1 MQRPNRKGE
10 WLYSVSTTPALVRQ
24 PLSWRNT
31 GSWKQQTGSEM
42 RADVRKLLE
51 KFIESLLISYEER
64 FRLFAFYWWLWIAC
78 RCVVRVKRDIF
89 VPNNAVEIRCFLS
102 RLRYDHLDL
111 NEILWFSNWTNN
123 IMIFGWGHGPR

>member
-1 MQRPNRKGE
+1 MQRPNRKVE
-10 WLYSVSTTPALVRQ
+10 RLYSVLTTPALVRQ

-64 FRLFAFYWWLWIAC
+64 FRLFAFYW
-78 RCVVRVKRDIF
+78 
-89 VPNNAVEIRCFLS
+89 
-102 RLRYDHLDL
+102 
-111 NEILWFSNWTNN
+111 
-123 IMIFGWGHGPR
+123 